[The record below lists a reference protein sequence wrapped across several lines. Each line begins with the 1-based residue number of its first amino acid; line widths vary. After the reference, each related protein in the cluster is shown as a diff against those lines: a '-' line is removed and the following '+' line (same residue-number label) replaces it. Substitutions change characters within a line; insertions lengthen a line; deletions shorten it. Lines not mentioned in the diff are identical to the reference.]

1 VYSMGRPLISG
12 PGGETLPAR
21 FPFAPLG
28 FGSLRPRVLASR
40 SALALASPQSC
51 FCVHRGDAS
60 LFQRFMVRLFRT
72 PPVFP
77 SVRVHRIYF
86 DILVPG
92 PPTVLPFWVLAVHV
106 LFWPL
111 RHTVRFRCLSM
122 FRPIDLSL
130 T

>member
-92 PPTVLPFWVLAVHV
+92 PPLLGSGRTCTLLALAPYGPFPLPFDV
-106 LFWPL
+106 
-111 RHTVRFRCLSM
+111 S
-122 FRPIDLSL
+122 S
-130 T
+130 